1 MKTIKTKPFKN
12 KVTLTGEI
20 YKMDEYINYIPYPLV
35 GFDIRS
41 FRPTKEDSALLEQ
54 QDNITLDELPLAQ
67 AGAIDPEIE
76 QEKTNSQAYDEIRI
90 IRFHDET
97 LLDDYEIGDR
107 VRIQGELQ
115 SRNYATLH
123 PLTDDLIQNAV
134 ELYTNFFEE
143 GLLPCEKQPTSRIKQ
158 PILWEKLF
166 QYNLID
172 EIPADS
178 LIRKDGTKEKTETQ
192 IYTYKVDEN
201 GEVTKETENTAFEV
215 IAHTVEKLDES
226 LDVVKGDE
234 NHVVYHG
241 RVSRSPLFDIID
253 ANPFA
258 KLTVQSF
265 VNYFQPDEKRFVFF
279 NFFVWGKNAEIILN
293 NLEIGDM
300 VRFTGRLQS
309 KVIERT
315 LRLKKKNAAGK
326 TKRKKVVINE
336 SVREVSI
343 EKMAKIIQKA
353 SS

>member
-1 MKTIKTKPFKN
+1 MKEIKAKPFKN
-12 KVTLTGEI
+12 KITITGEI

-41 FRPTKEDSALLEQ
+41 HRPSKGTPIDVNPTESSKA
-54 QDNITLDELPLAQ
+54 NELPLTLENENDSA
-67 AGAIDPEIE
+67 DT
-76 QEKTNSQAYDEIRI
+76 TNNQNFDEIRI

-97 LLDDYEIGDR
+97 LLDDYQIGDR
-107 VRIQGELQ
+107 VRIKGELQ

-143 GLLPCEKQPTSRIKQ
+143 GALPCEKQPTSRIKQ

-178 LIRKDGTKEKTETQ
+178 LIREDGLKEKTETQ

-215 IAHTVEKLDES
+215 IAHTVEKLNEP
-226 LDVVKGDE
+226 LDLEQGDE

-241 RVSRSPLFDIID
+241 RVSRSPVFDIID
-253 ANPFA
+253 TTPFS

-265 VNYFQPDEKRFVFF
+265 VNYFQPEEKRFVFF

-293 NLEIGDM
+293 DLEIGDM

-326 TKRKKVVINE
+326 TKRKKITINE

-343 EKMAKIIQKA
+343 EKMAKISQKA